1 MQRKAITRGS
11 TAAWP
16 GKGWEKSW
24 GAPTPW
30 EGQLDMLPMS
40 QCCSCI
46 SNYVHCTE
54 IIFPFNTRSP
64 SSEQCNAQHCM
75 SLGWGWF
82 PAGAPNS
89 FTCCSGQCC
98 QGAVPR
104 HCWSQARQPWA
115 PAAGHSSNT
124 PPVCTGC
131 VPPHHSFASIVQMGK
146 AKIKNTPPPSGRAA
160 NTSSCKPLCNGHYC
174 ANLTGLVG
182 WVSACQASGWISRK
196 PKHEAGTFNAG
207 LWPDVI
213 RCRAVHQDHECLATT
228 LCCAEQEQK
237 PLSRRSQDETWVRH
251 PHPESRVAKWVTALC
266 RQHPAP
272 GHAGSTPCG
281 SAQYRTGSCARWGL
295 FSWLHYS
302 GFQPAGPMVWGESW
316 CQPLFTCISLRIT
329 SSGLHKALPTC
340 LSSPLPAHPLVSSS
354 SLVGTLSCTARPYRP
369 GTTKANPQLGFSQ
382 VSPPWVVKTL
392 LSIRTAP
399 IDPTASSRWAPVGAA
414 SLQPVPQCLNITVG
428 RREPLELPWQ
438 EEI

>member
-54 IIFPFNTRSP
+54 IIFPFNTRSL

-75 SLGWGWF
+75 FLGWGWF

-228 LCCAEQEQK
+228 LCRAGQEQK

-251 PHPESRVAKWVTALC
+251 PHPESRVANESLPCADSIQ
-266 RQHPAP
+266 RQDTLAPHPV
-272 GHAGSTPCG
+272 GLLSTG
-281 SAQYRTGSCARWGL
+281 QAAVQDGG
-295 FSWLHYS
+295 
-302 GFQPAGPMVWGESW
+302 
-316 CQPLFTCISLRIT
+316 
-329 SSGLHKALPTC
+329 
-340 LSSPLPAHPLVSSS
+340 S
-354 SLVGTLSCTARPYRP
+354 SLGCT
-369 GTTKANPQLGFSQ
+369 TQDFSQ
-382 VSPPWVVKTL
+382 QDPWCGVNHDASPC
-392 LSIRTAP
+392 
-399 IDPTASSRWAPVGAA
+399 
-414 SLQPVPQCLNITVG
+414 SLALAF
-428 RREPLELPWQ
+428 E
-438 EEI
+438 